1 MSSQKRVA
9 GYPVHQRR
17 HYRGTLLLLCLLCG
31 LSVTPARAEAR
42 AQISL
47 SVQDA
52 ELRQVL
58 HQLAAAA
65 RLNLV
70 LSDGV
75 QGRLSLQVRQQPPL
89 SVLDSILQVRGLGRE
104 QVGDSLLVAS
114 IEELTTR
121 ARQMRE
127 WEQAREAREPVE
139 TRLLPLQH
147 ARAGE
152 LAKMFEAGAGGAGER
167 LLGPRGRLEVDLRTN
182 TLLLTDTV
190 SRLARWP
197 AWLAVLDRPGRQV
210 VIETRLAVV
219 SRTKA
224 RQLGARWS
232 LQRHDMT
239 ALVPLAAGG
248 VDVSALTY
256 GLIGVDGKT
265 LDLELSA
272 LESDGEGEVIAR
284 PSVMTAE
291 QQMARIAS
299 GQQIPYQE
307 TTHSGAST
315 TRFVNAE
322 LSLEVTPAIAP
333 DGEIALDLKLSHDS
347 PGEIQ
352 PSGARAIETNR
363 LTTQVRLQDGQT
375 LMLGGIFRTQVANS
389 VSKVPGLGNIPLL
402 GYLFRRHVMREDKQ
416 ELLIFV
422 TPRLVADAAPVAVAE
437 MADGSDSS
445 QHIPGR
451 ADGRRQDHDRPAAGR
466 SPALGVRRLRS

>member
-9 GYPVHQRR
+9 AYPVHGRR
-17 HYRGTLLLLCLLCG
+17 HGLMRLLLCLLLALACAPAQA
-31 LSVTPARAEAR
+31 SVRAHV
-42 AQISL
+42 SL

-70 LSDGV
+70 LSDAV
-75 QGRLSLQVRQQPPL
+75 QGRISLQVLRQAPL
-89 SVLDSILQVRGLGRE
+89 RVLDNILQVHGLGYE
-104 QVGDSLLVAS
+104 KSGETLWVAS
-114 IEELTTR
+114 LEQLATR
-121 ARQMRE
+121 ARQERE
-127 WEQAREAREPVE
+127 WGQAREAREAVE
-139 TRLLPLQH
+139 TRLLSLQH

-152 LAKMFEAGAGGAGER
+152 LAKMIEAGGGSGER

-190 SRLARWP
+190 ARLARWQS
-197 AWLAVLDRPGRQV
+197 WLSVLDRPGRQV
-210 VIETRLAVV
+210 VIETRLAAV
-219 SRTKA
+219 SRTRA
-224 RQLGARWS
+224 RELGTRWR
-232 LQRHDMT
+232 LERPDM
-239 ALVPLAAGG
+239 AAQVPLAAVTPGAA
-248 VDVSALTY
+248 ALTY
-256 GLIGVDGKT
+256 GLIRVDGRV

-284 PSVMTAE
+284 PSIMAAE

-333 DGEIALDLKLSHDS
+333 GDDIALDLRLSHDS

-363 LTTQVRLQDGQT
+363 LTTQVRLRDGQT
-375 LMLGGIFRTQVANS
+375 LMLGGIFRTQLANS
-389 VSKVPGLGNIPLL
+389 VSKVPVLGNIPLL

-422 TPRLVADAAPVAVAE
+422 TPRLVADTGPVTVAE
-437 MADGSDSS
+437 MADGSDSP

-451 ADGRRQDHDRPAAGR
+451 ADGRRQDHYWPPAG
-466 SPALGVRRLRS
+466 